1 MAAATLLLPS
11 AWTPSVIITW
21 PPKPVVRRL
30 SLSARMRCVF
40 SERTMESSVSL
51 PRSNEVRRR
60 SARPRHVLINYTAEV
75 TACYEMVGLLGDV
88 FGGKFCRMAYIVIR
102 TIRGRQYPVSYT
114 HLRAHETG

>member
-30 SLSARMRCVF
+30 SLRARMRCVF

-60 SARPRHVLINYTAEV
+60 SARPRHVLGNYTADV
-75 TACYEMVGLLGDV
+75 TACYEMVGLSGDV
-88 FGGKFCRMAYIVIR
+88 FGGKFPHGLYRHPHYQ
-102 TIRGRQYPVSYT
+102 RQAILVPSALVPW
-114 HLRAHETG
+114 GQK